1 MSVKTTNSSPLDT
14 ENPMP
19 VAQARVISTRP
30 QMVSQPSAD
39 DEKLLECYSYSR
51 TVKCLTLIECI
62 FSIIY
67 LFYHFWYAFSIVFS
81 IIGYIGAENYRYPM
95 IRVYGIYLST
105 ALLVRTTLSIYL
117 ISQGLNDGF
126 YIFFT
131 ILIVL
136 IEGWI
141 IELICKFANRVK
153 NLTDR
158 ELDILQNTKIHAVVR
173 YVYY

>member
-1 MSVKTTNSSPLDT
+1 
-14 ENPMP
+14 
-19 VAQARVISTRP
+19 
-30 QMVSQPSAD
+30 
-39 DEKLLECYSYSR
+39 
-51 TVKCLTLIECI
+51 
-62 FSIIY
+62 
-67 LFYHFWYAFSIVFS
+67 
-81 IIGYIGAENYRYPM
+81 M

-105 ALLVRTTLSIYL
+105 ALLVRTTLSVYL

-153 NLTDR
+153 NLTER